1 MLGPQMTVE
10 PDGNKSYRCRRLA
23 PSLVKAEC
31 LAVIVGANAMAETP
45 ETHYVRSDDVHIA
58 YQVLGDGPFDLLF
71 VPGFISNVEALWRSP
86 DQSAFFQRLASF
98 CRLILFDKRGTG
110 MSDRGTHDFTLEQR
124 MHDVQAI
131 LDAIGCK
138 QAALFGVSEGGP
150 MSLLYAAT
158 YPHRTSALLIY
169 GSYARRSRAPDYP
182 FGWDDQQWQR
192 VLDDIEE
199 NWGSPE
205 SLSIGM
211 RTAGAGDDPLRA
223 GRIASYF
230 RASAS
235 PGAAAAIMRMNR
247 DIDVRHILSATHV
260 PTLVIHRT
268 GDPVIE
274 VGHARYLAQHIPGA
288 KLVELSESTHTPWLG
303 NRDAIL
309 DAVEQFLTGTQ
320 RVRVSERLLAT
331 VLFADI
337 VGSTER
343 VAAIG
348 DNPWRELLN
357 EFYVQVR
364 EVLQHYRGREISTAG
379 DGFLAAFDGPARAIR
394 CANALGDAVRPL
406 GLKVRCGI
414 HTGECELIG
423 HDLAGIAVHIG
434 ARVAALATPGEVLV
448 SQTVRDLVAGSGL
461 AFEDRGSHRLKGVPD
476 EWRLF
481 RAVLN

>member
-1 MLGPQMTVE
+1 
-10 PDGNKSYRCRRLA
+10 
-23 PSLVKAEC
+23 
-31 LAVIVGANAMAETP
+31 MAETP
-45 ETHYVRSDDVHIA
+45 ETHYVKSDDVHIA

-86 DQSAFFQRLASF
+86 DQSAFFRRLASF

-110 MSDRGTHDFTLEQR
+110 MSDRGAHDFTLEQR

-158 YPHRTSALLIY
+158 YPQRTSALVIY
-169 GSYARRSRAPDYP
+169 GSYAKRSPAPDYP
-182 FGWDDQQWQR
+182 YGWDDQQWQR
-192 VLDDIEE
+192 VLEDIEK
-199 NWGSPE
+199 NWGSPQ

-211 RTAGAGDDPLRA
+211 RTAGTGDDPHRA
-223 GRIASYF
+223 DRIAAYY

-247 DIDVRHILSATHV
+247 DIDVRHILSAAHV
-260 PTLVIHRT
+260 PTLIIHRT

-288 KLVELSESTHTPWLG
+288 KLIELDEPLHTPWLG
-303 NRDAIL
+303 NRDVIL
-309 DAVEQFLTGTQ
+309 DAVEQFLTGGH
-320 RVRVSERLLAT
+320 RVREPERLLAT

-364 EVLQHYRGREISTAG
+364 EVLQHYRGRKISTAG

-406 GLKVRCGI
+406 GIKVRCGI

-423 HDLAGIAVHIG
+423 RDLAGIAVHIG
-434 ARVAALATPGEVLV
+434 ARVAALADPGEVLV

-476 EWRLF
+476 EWHLF
-481 RAVLN
+481 RAVAH